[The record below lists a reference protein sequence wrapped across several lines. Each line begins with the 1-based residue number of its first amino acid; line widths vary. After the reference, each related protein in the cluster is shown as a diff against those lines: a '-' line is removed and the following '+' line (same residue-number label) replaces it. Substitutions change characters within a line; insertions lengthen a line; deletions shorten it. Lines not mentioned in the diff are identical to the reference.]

1 MKTFKI
7 TVAHEAELF
16 LASTYNYIYLKNPA
30 GAIKWLEG
38 INTKIQDLATF
49 PHKGTV
55 VPEAEEEP
63 LFVKLHQVFFSM
75 NPSGNT
81 YRIIYTIQDDAV
93 QVVNVITIR
102 NAAQKPLKK

>member
-16 LASTYNYIYLKNPA
+16 LANTYDYIYLKNPA

-38 INTKIQDLATF
+38 INAKIQDLTTF
-49 PHKGTV
+49 PNKGTV
-55 VPEAEEEP
+55 VPEAREEP
-63 LFVKLHQVFFSM
+63 LLAKLHQVFFSM

-81 YRIIYTIQDDAV
+81 YRIIYTIQDDTV
-93 QVVNVITIR
+93 QVVNVVTIR
-102 NAAQKPLKK
+102 NSAQEPLK